1 MEGDVAAFVIAN
13 IDVKD
18 PVRYQDYIK
27 MSPVSIA
34 KFGGRFVARG
44 GKTEVLEGNWVP
56 KRLVLLEF
64 PSLSAPGSGGPPT
77 ITLPPRPSVR
87 RRPTASWSSSKVCE
101 TTEAQRHR
109 P

>member
-1 MEGDVAAFVIAN
+1 MAAYVIAN

-34 KFGGRFVARG
+34 KFGGRFIARG

-64 PSLSAPGSGGPPT
+64 PSVERAREWWASDEYAPAKALRQATSYGELVIIEG
-77 ITLPPRPSVR
+77 L
-87 RRPTASWSSSKVCE
+87 
-101 TTEAQRHR
+101 
-109 P
+109 